1 MNTRDVLCD
10 AILFF
15 GTRTQIWKA
24 IEELGELL
32 AALGKSEVSAR
43 DRAELIDEIADASI
57 MVEQLALIYGEAD
70 VRKRR
75 QMKVE
80 RLAALVGHIPEETGG
95 AEC

>member
-1 MNTRDVLCD
+1 VSYRDVLCD

-32 AALGKSEVSAR
+32 AALGKSEVAPR

-57 MVEQLALIYGEAD
+57 MIDQLALIYGETE

-75 QMKVE
+75 EMKVE
-80 RLAALVGHIPEETGG
+80 RLAAMVGHMPEDIVD
-95 AEC
+95 